1 MRNKTPNM
9 TQDELYFYSLPLFYQ
24 EKKNLLNR
32 LKMIEDDKHREKTRI
47 K

>member
-1 MRNKTPNM
+1 M

-24 EKKNLLNR
+24 DKKNVLNR